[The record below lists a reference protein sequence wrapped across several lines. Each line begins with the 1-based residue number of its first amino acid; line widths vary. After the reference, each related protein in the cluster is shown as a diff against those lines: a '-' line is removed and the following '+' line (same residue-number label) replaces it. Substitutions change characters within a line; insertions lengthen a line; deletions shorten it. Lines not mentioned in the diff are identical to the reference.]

1 MSFFKKVK
9 THNTKNQRLKDQLK
23 TRLGRNPINDKA
35 DGAGIRKTNS
45 SFKTSESALRKA
57 EGDFIHL
64 SC

>member
-45 SFKTSESALRKA
+45 SFKTS
-57 EGDFIHL
+57 
-64 SC
+64 